1 MIKFKQTGDF
11 RRTEK
16 ILRKLGNGDYL
27 KGFEKFG
34 EAGVE
39 ALRSATPVDTGK
51 TAASWS
57 YSIQKTKKGLS
68 IVWSNSNI
76 NKGVNVA
83 VLIQYGHATGN
94 GAYIEGVD
102 YINPSLKPVFELIAK
117 EAWEEVKRN
126 A

>member
-83 VLIQYGHATGN
+83 VLIQYGHATGS

>member
-39 ALRSATPVDTGK
+39 ALRSATPVDSGK

-76 NKGVNVA
+76 NDGVNVA
-83 VLIQYGHATGN
+83 VLIQYGHATGS